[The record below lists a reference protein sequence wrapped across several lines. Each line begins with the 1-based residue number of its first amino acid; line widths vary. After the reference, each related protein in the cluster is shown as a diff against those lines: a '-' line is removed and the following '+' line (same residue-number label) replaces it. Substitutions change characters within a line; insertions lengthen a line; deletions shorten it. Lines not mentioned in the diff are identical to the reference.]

1 MNSLPD
7 PSLATVSPG
16 LATALPQLGR
26 GAKAAREFEAS
37 LIASLL
43 ESMEKTF
50 ASLPGDGTLPGAD
63 NYNYLGIQAL
73 AGGMAARGGF
83 GIAAMITRHLDET
96 TNETKDQT
104 KGQTKNQT
112 TDQASPPQAH
122 EGNG

>member
-1 MNSLPD
+1 MDSLPD
-7 PSLATVSPG
+7 SSLATISPG
-16 LATALPQLGR
+16 LATAMPQLGR

-73 AGGMAARGGF
+73 
-83 GIAAMITRHLDET
+83 ITRHL
-96 TNETKDQT
+96 NETRNETGD
-104 KGQTKNQT
+104 QT
-112 TDQASPPQAH
+112 TDQAPPPQAH